1 MRLLFYTKLGLVLSV
16 LSILAGAFVRATGSG
31 DGCGA
36 TWPTCKGKIIP
47 TLADTSEIIEF
58 SHRSVSGVL
67 LIVTLYIFIN
77 SRKLE
82 KNSIARTAV
91 NYLTFFVL
99 FEALIGAVIVVFEWV
114 GLNSSL
120 PRIIAV
126 PIHLVNTFGLLA
138 SYVILYKILENKLD
152 SIKNLWDRNFIIIS
166 IFFLLTG
173 ATGSITALA
182 DVLYPSASFYEGF
195 MDDFDKTSELLTRL
209 RIFHPIVSTIL
220 SIGLYIESKQLQER
234 FNINTNFLKFLIFA
248 AIFLGVTNVLSNIV
262 LFLSIFHL
270 AMADL
275 LWITYIY
282 VSCLLYTSPSPRD
295 RQKSR
300 MPSSA

>member
-31 DGCGA
+31 DGCGS
-36 TWPTCKGKIIP
+36 TWPTCKGRIIAS
-47 TLADTSEIIEF
+47 LSDTSEIIEF
-58 SHRSVSGVL
+58 SHRGISGIL
-67 LIVTLYIFIN
+67 LIVTLSIYVN

-82 KNSIARTAV
+82 KGSIARRAA

-99 FEALIGAVIVVFEWV
+99 FEALIGAVIVIFEWV

-120 PRIIAV
+120 PRIVAV

-138 SYVILYKILENKLD
+138 SYVILFKILENKLD

-166 IFFLLTG
+166 ILFLLTG

-182 DVLYPSASFYEGF
+182 DVLYPSASFIEGF
-195 MDDFDKTSELLTRL
+195 LDDFDRTSEVLTRL
-209 RIFHPIVSTIL
+209 RIFHPVVSTIL
-220 SIGLYIESKQLQER
+220 SIALYIESKQLQKR
-234 FNINTNFLKFLIFA
+234 FDINTNFLKFLIFA
-248 AIFLGVTNVLSNIV
+248 AVFLGVANVLSNIV

-270 AMADL
+270 ALADL

-282 VSCLLYTSPSPRD
+282 VSLDKAKNNLPIN
-295 RQKSR
+295 
-300 MPSSA
+300 